1 MMKMVL
7 GALAFLVASSVYA
20 ADIYKIDS
28 KESSVSWKGSKK
40 MGSSHHGMILVKEGD
55 VTFDKKG
62 QLSAG
67 QVVIDMGTISNE
79 DLKDSPE
86 YQKKLVGHLSSEDFF
101 NVSKFPTAT
110 FKVTSVTPKAKNEA
124 VVKGELTMIG
134 KTNPI
139 EFPVKFTMD
148 KGVATGEALVKIDR
162 TKWGLKYGS
171 GNFFK
176 ELAADKIISD
186 EFELNL
192 KLVAKK

>member
-1 MMKMVL
+1 MKMVL